1 MFRRYHHGHSV
12 GLGVLVGL
20 LLTRHGFMLAVVSML
35 AGVLLGR
42 TWAWWATKAAV
53 LGMAL
58 RTAAS
63 DRRHLVPVYRVP
75 RPRSTVKARGAQTDD
90 IPF

>member
-1 MFRRYHHGHSV
+1 MLRRYHHGHSIGV
-12 GLGVLVGL
+12 GVLVGL
-20 LLTRHGFMLAVVSML
+20 LLTRHGFALACCSL
-35 AGVLLGR
+35 AIGVLLGR
-42 TWAWWATKAAV
+42 TWAWWATKATV

-63 DRRHLVPVYRVP
+63 DRRRLVPVYRVP

>member
-20 LLTRHGFMLAVVSML
+20 LLTRHGFALACTSLAV
-35 AGVLLGR
+35 GVILGR

-58 RTAAS
+58 RTRVRDS
-63 DRRHLVPVYRVP
+63 QRLVPVYRVP
-75 RPRSTVKARGAQTDD
+75 RAKARSAQTDD